1 MGTIIFIIILFLVS
15 VGIFLLKRI
24 ITRAMYDGIRNTV
37 DGAVTRK
44 RNQKY
49 QNNGEQN
56 LADMYQSE
64 NQK

>member
-1 MGTIIFIIILFLVS
+1 MGTIIFIIIIFLVS
-15 VGIFLLKRI
+15 VGLFLLKRI

-37 DGAVTRK
+37 EGAAARK

-56 LADMYQSE
+56 LADMYQSKD
-64 NQK
+64 QK